1 LTGKVFLTHYGG
13 VSLAGAP
20 PVADVFGVAAHPVR
34 RAILQRLATGEKRVT
49 DLAVRLPVSR
59 PAVSQH
65 LKLMLEVGVVTER
78 RAGRERYYALR
89 REPLRDMHGW
99 LASLDSFWAGGLD
112 RLGVH
117 LDGQS

>member
-1 LTGKVFLTHYGG
+1 M
-13 VSLAGAP
+13 
-20 PVADVFGVAAHPVR
+20 ADVFGVASHPVR
-34 RAILQRLATGEKRVT
+34 RAIIQRLAGGEQRVT

-89 REPLRDMHGW
+89 REPLGEIRGW
-99 LASLDSFWAGGLD
+99 LASLDAFWAEGLD
-112 RLGVH
+112 RLGAH

>member
-1 LTGKVFLTHYGG
+1 VALP
-13 VSLAGAP
+13 GAP
-20 PVADVFGVAAHPVR
+20 PVADVFGIAAHPVR
-34 RAILQRLATGEKRVT
+34 RLIMQRLAAGEQRVT

-99 LASLDSFWAGGLD
+99 LASLDAFWTEGLD
-112 RLGVH
+112 RLGAH
-117 LDGQS
+117 LDGKP